1 MCRSDTRLHGNKKM
15 NSNNFLIEAT
25 GYDFTGWIP
34 ITGSDEQWNSL
45 QETYRKRL
53 NELCDIQPSFAVFGF
68 RTCEYPVIMCN
79 NKRFIDR
86 VKRIAE
92 SGLNIVFA
100 LSPMHQRFC
109 NDYIAIL
116 EQIKHSVSLFAIQV
130 NDIGTACIVENIF
143 GNEMPLI
150 AGRLFEKTI
159 RECRFSISQLDNIE
173 KNKKAIEKIH
183 YSDPYYFEMLKSL
196 HFRRAECDTIP
207 DGTIRLPESEIGW
220 DVIYPKIMMSKSARC
235 FFDNNC
241 EKGCRI
247 YRKHYKGIN
256 GNELYFQEN
265 GVFMNNCMAL
275 SDAVFGKFRLIYSE
289 IAGGYL

>member
-1 MCRSDTRLHGNKKM
+1 MSSD
-15 NSNNFLIEAT
+15 NFLIEAT

-34 ITGSDEQWNSL
+34 ITCSDKQWNSL
-45 QETYRKRL
+45 QKTYRKRL

-79 NKRFIDR
+79 NKRFLDR
-86 VKRIAE
+86 VKRVAE
-92 SGLNIVFA
+92 SGMDIVFA
-100 LSPMHQRFC
+100 LSPMHQRFY
-109 NDYIAIL
+109 NDFTATL
-116 EQIKHSVSLFAIQV
+116 KQLKNSVSLSAIQV
-130 NDIGTACIVENIF
+130 NDIGTAHIAESIF

-173 KNKKAIEKIH
+173 KNKEAIEKIH

-207 DGTIRLPESEIGW
+207 DGMIRLPESEIGW

-235 FFDNNC
+235 FFDHNC
-241 EKGCRI
+241 ENGCRV
-247 YRKHYKGIN
+247 YRKHYKSIK

-265 GVFMNNCMAL
+265 GVFMNNRMAL
-275 SDAVFGKFRLIYSE
+275 SATVYGKFRLVYSE
-289 IAGGYL
+289 ILGGGL